1 MLLFKCAMPK
11 KDVVFFSIKL
21 RNCISEARLAF
32 LRDRGGNL

>member
-11 KDVVFFSIKL
+11 KDEGFFAIKL

-32 LRDRGGNL
+32 LRDRGGNV